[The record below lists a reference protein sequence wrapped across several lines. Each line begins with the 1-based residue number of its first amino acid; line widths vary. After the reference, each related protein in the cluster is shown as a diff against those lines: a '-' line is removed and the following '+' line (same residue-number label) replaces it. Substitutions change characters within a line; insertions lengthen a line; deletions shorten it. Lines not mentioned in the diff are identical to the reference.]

1 MKRMQ
6 LLIGVILVALLPACT
21 TSVKNLA
28 YLHNPGTEVYR
39 GGPEPGEYR
48 VKSNDNLYIR
58 VIGEDELMTA
68 FLNITGQGS
77 GMNMGYGGGYGQN
90 YMDFITYIVD
100 EGGTISMPQIG
111 RVEVEGKTI
120 KEIEEMLNPLV
131 HKHVANASVIVR
143 VVNRTVS
150 VLGEVKTPG
159 AFSMMK
165 YRQSIFESIGMAGD
179 LTDFGNRHNVKLVR
193 DTEEGKQIAQLD
205 LSDPNL
211 VTSPYYYVMPGDVIY
226 VEPRSKLYGTKT
238 LPYTGPLPS
247 IISVIAS
254 AIALFIAFK

>member
-1 MKRMQ
+1 MKRMR
-6 LLIGVILVALLPACT
+6 LLIWGLLVTLLPACT

-28 YLHNPGTEVYR
+28 YLHNPETEVYR

-48 VKSNDNLYIR
+48 VRSNDNLYIR

-77 GMNMGYGGGYGQN
+77 GINMGYGGYGQN
-90 YMDFITYIVD
+90 YLDFITYIVD

-120 KEIEEMLNPLV
+120 KEIEEMLNPMV

-159 AFSMMK
+159 AFNMMK

-179 LTDFGNRHNVKLVR
+179 LTDYGNRHNVKLVR
-193 DTEEGKQIAQLD
+193 ETEEGKLIAQLD

-254 AIALFIAFK
+254 AVALFFAFK

>member
-1 MKRMQ
+1 MKRIQ
-6 LLIGVILVALLPACT
+6 LLIWGILVTLLPACT
-21 TSVKNLA
+21 TSVKDLA
-28 YLHNPGTEVYR
+28 YLHNPEMEVYR

-48 VKSNDNLYIR
+48 VRSNDNLYIR

-77 GMNMGYGGGYGQN
+77 GMSSGYGSSGQN
-90 YMDFITYIVD
+90 YLDFITYIVD

-120 KEIEEMLNPLV
+120 REIEEMLNPMV

-150 VLGEVKTPG
+150 VLGEVKSPG
-159 AFSMMK
+159 AFNMMK

-193 DTEEGKQIAQLD
+193 ETEEGKQIAQLD

-211 VTSPYYYVMPGDVIY
+211 VTSPYYYVMPGDLIY

-247 IISVIAS
+247 IISMIAS
-254 AIALFIAFK
+254 ALALFFAIK